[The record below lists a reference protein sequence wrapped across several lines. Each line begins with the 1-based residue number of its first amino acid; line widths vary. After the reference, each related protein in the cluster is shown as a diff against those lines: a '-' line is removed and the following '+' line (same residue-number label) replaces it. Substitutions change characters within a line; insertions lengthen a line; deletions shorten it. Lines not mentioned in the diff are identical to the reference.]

1 MTIEIIPVT
10 DKATLRRFI
19 RVPFT
24 VHERDNTWTPPLI
37 VEREEAF
44 SPKTNPFLR
53 RAEVRFWLARRG
65 GRDVGRITAQ
75 IDPLGQQTSNER
87 VGHFGCLSADDDPE
101 VFAALLR
108 TAEEFLS
115 SRGVTHVQGPFSL
128 SINEE
133 IGLLVDGFD
142 TPPMLLMGHDPVYV
156 AARLEALGYR
166 KEKDVYAYLLNLE
179 TPFSSSV
186 SRMLD
191 RPLHSSVTLRRLNFK
206 DYANEI
212 RRMVDV
218 YNDAWS
224 GNWGFVPLTE
234 EEAEAMARQMKLLL
248 DDRLVWFAEAD
259 GRAVAFIVA
268 LPNVNEA
275 VRDLNG
281 RLFPFGWAKLL
292 WRLKRRRVKT
302 ARVPLMGVRRSL
314 SGTLIGSAIPL
325 QLIGSLRPGAA
336 TFGFR
341 AIELSWILEDNLPM
355 RRILERLG
363 ARAYKTYRIYGKMLA
378 PLVEGLAAPASSS
391 NRPIQLAPQASV

>member
-1 MTIEIIPVT
+1 
-10 DKATLRRFI
+10 
-19 RVPFT
+19 
-24 VHERDNTWTPPLI
+24 
-37 VEREEAF
+37 
-44 SPKTNPFLR
+44 
-53 RAEVRFWLARRG
+53 
-65 GRDVGRITAQ
+65 
-75 IDPLGQQTSNER
+75 
-87 VGHFGCLSADDDPE
+87 
-101 VFAALLR
+101 
-108 TAEEFLS
+108 
-115 SRGVTHVQGPFSL
+115 VQGPFSL

-355 RRILERLG
+355 
-363 ARAYKTYRIYGKMLA
+363 
-378 PLVEGLAAPASSS
+378 
-391 NRPIQLAPQASV
+391 

>member
-1 MTIEIIPVT
+1 MTIEIVPVT
-10 DKATLRRFI
+10 DRAMLRRFI
-19 RVPFT
+19 RVPFA
-24 VHERDNTWTPPLI
+24 VHEHDSAWVPPLLM
-37 VEREEAF
+37 EREEAF
-44 SPKTNPFLR
+44 SPKHNPFLR
-53 RAEVRFWLARRG
+53 RAEVRFWLARRD

-75 IDPLGQQTSNER
+75 IDPLAQRSSDGR
-87 VGHFGCLSADDDPE
+87 VGHFGCLSVEDNPE
-101 VFAALLR
+101 VFAALLN
-108 TAEEFLS
+108 TAEDFLR

-133 IGLLVDGFD
+133 TGLLVEGFE
-142 TPPMLLMGHDPVYV
+142 TPPMLLMGHDPVYA

-166 KEKDVYAYLLNLE
+166 KEKDVYAYLLDME
-179 TPFSSSV
+179 TPLSSSAR
-186 SRMLD
+186 RMLEL
-191 RPLHSSVTLRRLNFK
+191 PLPASVTMRRLNFK

-212 RRMVDV
+212 RRIVDI

-234 EEAEAMARQMKLLL
+234 PEGEAMAKQMRMLL

-259 GRAVAFIVA
+259 GQAVAFIVA
-268 LPNVNEA
+268 LPNINEA

-292 WRLKRRRVKT
+292 WRLKMRRVKS

-325 QLIGSLRPGAA
+325 QLIGSVLPANA
-336 TFGFR
+336 DFGFR
-341 AIELSWILEDNLPM
+341 WIELSWILEDNLPM

-363 ARAYKTYRIYGKMLA
+363 ARAYKTYRVYGKVLA
-378 PLVEGLAAPASSS
+378 
-391 NRPIQLAPQASV
+391 